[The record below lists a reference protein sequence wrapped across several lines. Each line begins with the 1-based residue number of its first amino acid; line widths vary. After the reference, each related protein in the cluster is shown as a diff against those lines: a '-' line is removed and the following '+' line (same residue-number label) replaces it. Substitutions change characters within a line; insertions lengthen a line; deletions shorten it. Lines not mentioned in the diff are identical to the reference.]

1 MICGCS
7 ATRSDIQSN
16 AAFACGVA
24 TCEAP
29 ASESRKPSMQ
39 TNVFGSSTL
48 RDHSKNRLPSSAFT
62 AAAYSSA
69 LARNSSIASGRTGNL
84 MTIRITGSSSVSQR
98 VEPAAQQAEGVA
110 LGVGEHV
117 PALLPGLPDV
127 GAGGAEVQQPLQLG
141 VLVAVGGVDVDVQPR
156 PRRLVLADRGED
168 QRRGRAA
175 EAGLRADLDRAV
187 LVTAEDPVAE
197 H

>member
-7 ATRSDIQSN
+7 ATSSDIQSN
-16 AAFACGVA
+16 APLPCGVA

-39 TNVFGSSTL
+39 TKVSGSRTL
-48 RDHSKNRLPSSAFT
+48 RDHSKKRLPSSAPT

-69 LARNSSIASGRTGNL
+69 LAPKSPIRAGRTGNL

-98 VEPAAQQAEGVA
+98 VEPAAQQAERVA

-117 PALLPGLPDV
+117 PALLAGLPDV
-127 GAGGAEVQQPLQLG
+127 RPGGAQVQQPLHLG
-141 VLVAVGGVDVDVQPR
+141 VLVAIGRVEVQVQPR
-156 PRRLVLADRGED
+156 LARTGLGH
-168 QRRGRAA
+168 RRAA
-175 EAGLRADLDRAV
+175 QRGGGPPPPPRTPA
-187 LVTAEDPVAE
+187 
-197 H
+197 